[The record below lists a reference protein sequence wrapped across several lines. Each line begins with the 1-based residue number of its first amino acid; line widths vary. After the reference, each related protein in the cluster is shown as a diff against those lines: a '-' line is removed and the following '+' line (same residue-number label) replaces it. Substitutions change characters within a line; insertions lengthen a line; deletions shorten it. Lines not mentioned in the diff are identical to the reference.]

1 MLVPLLIAFGLVC
14 VTVLLH
20 GLGTLE
26 AIAHLRRIWQRQRQ
40 RPGQLVAEVQIVRT
54 VAILLFLHLGEV
66 LVWAAF
72 YLVARIL
79 PDFETSVYF
88 SITSYTTMGYSDVVL
103 HAPWRLLG
111 PIEGGVGIL
120 MFGWSTAI
128 IVTAVGRFQG
138 PGVWHTQ
145 PGDRLDSPPGL

>member
-1 MLVPLLIAFGLVC
+1 MLVPLLFAFGLVC
-14 VTVLLH
+14 LTVLLH
-20 GLGTLE
+20 ALGTFE
-26 AIAHLRRIWQRQRQ
+26 TIAHLGRIWQRQR
-40 RPGQLVAEVQIVRT
+40 RSPGQLAAEVQILRT
-54 VAILLFLHLGEV
+54 VAILLSLHLAEA

-72 YLVARIL
+72 YLFSGIL

-88 SITSYTTMGYSDVVL
+88 SITSYTTMGYGDVVL

-128 IVTAVGRFQG
+128 LVTAVGRFQG
-138 PGVWHTQ
+138 PGRWHTQ
-145 PGDRLDSPPGL
+145 PGGPT